1 LKVIRTYIACL
12 DDHRNFSEDIRK
24 RFSDTSKYTV
34 SVTHNRE
41 DLVKSLGQEK
51 GPDIFRIAILG
62 LHDSKDNF
70 EYTENIAADIKAHD
84 RNTAI
89 LVLASPDKL
98 DDIRES
104 LGNLVSSCI
113 PRNAN
118 SVLRIHNTVKKL
130 VSEHN
135 LTYHRNRRNISAR
148 ILIAFLIL
156 CALLILVARFLLP
169 GYF

>member
-1 LKVIRTYIACL
+1 MKAIRTYIACL

-34 SVTHNRE
+34 TVTHNRE
-41 DLVKSLGQEK
+41 DLVKSLGNEK

-62 LHDSKDNF
+62 LYDSKDNF
-70 EYTENIAADIKAHD
+70 EYTENIIADIRAYD

-89 LVLASPDKL
+89 LLLASPDKL
-98 DDIRES
+98 EDIKES

-135 LTYHRNRRNISAR
+135 LSFYRKRRNISER

-156 CALLILVARFLLP
+156 SALVILFSRLFLP
-169 GYF
+169 EYF